1 MQQPDERSK
10 WSNPVMWLVVGLPVV
25 SMIFGIGLVV
35 IANRDSDDA
44 IVDKVDRTAQ
54 MQVAD
59 LGPDARAQ
67 QMKLSAVVRVGG
79 GAIDVIPVQGDF
91 DRRAPLKLSL
101 LHPTH
106 ASDDRVVDVMP
117 SPLGWHAAFKVDGS
131 SEWNV
136 RLQPQD
142 ACWRIGGRLP
152 KGQQA
157 VALQPAMSGAR

>member
-1 MQQPDERSK
+1 MQPDKRSK
-10 WSNPVMWLVVGLPVV
+10 WSNPVMWLVVALPVV

-67 QMKLSAVVRVGG
+67 QMKLGAVVRVGG
-79 GAIDVIPVQGDF
+79 GAVDVLPVQGDF
-91 DRRAPLKLSL
+91 DRSATLRVSL
-101 LHPTH
+101 VHPTH
-106 ASDDRVVDVMP
+106 SVDDRVIDVKP
-117 SPLGWHAAFKVDGS
+117 GPLGWHAAFKVDAG

-136 RLQPQD
+136 RLEPAD
-142 ACWRIGGRLP
+142 GRWRIGGRLP

-157 VALQPAMSGAR
+157 VALQPALSGTR

>member
-1 MQQPDERSK
+1 MPPDEPSK

-25 SMIFGIGLVV
+25 SMIFGTGLVA

-44 IVDKVDRTAQ
+44 IVDKVERTAQ

-59 LGPDARAQ
+59 LSPHARAKK
-67 QMKLSAVVRVGG
+67 MKLSAVVRVGG
-79 GAIDVIPVQGDF
+79 GAIDVIPVQGEF
-91 DRRAPLKLSL
+91 DRRQPLKLSL

-106 ASDDRVVDVMP
+106 AADDRVIDVLP
-117 SPLGWHAAFKVDGS
+117 SQLGWHAAFEVDGT

-136 RLQPQD
+136 RLAPAD
-142 ACWRIGGRLP
+142 DRWRIGGRLP

-157 VALQPAMSGAR
+157 VALQPALPSDG

>member
-1 MQQPDERSK
+1 MEPTERSK
-10 WSNPVMWLVVGLPVV
+10 WTNPVMWLLVGLPVV

-59 LGPDARAQ
+59 LGPDALAQ
-67 QMKLSAVVRVGG
+67 QKKLSAVVHIGTNT
-79 GAIDVIPVQGDF
+79 IDVIPVNGDF
-91 DRRAPLKLSL
+91 DRNAALKLSL

-106 ASDDRVVDVMP
+106 ATGDDAVTLAP
-117 SPLGWHAAFKVDGS
+117 SATGWHAQHAIDLS

-136 RLQPQD
+136 RLEPAD
-142 ACWRIGGRLP
+142 GRWRIGGRLP

-157 VALQPAMSGAR
+157 VLLSPALKDAG

>member
-1 MQQPDERSK
+1 MPPDERSK

-79 GAIDVIPVQGDF
+79 GVIDVIPVQGDF
-91 DRRAPLKLSL
+91 DRRRPLKLSL
-101 LHPTH
+101 LHPAH
-106 ASDDRVVDVMP
+106 SAEDRVIDVVP
-117 SPLGWHAAFKVDGS
+117 GPTGWHAASAVDGTRD
-131 SEWNV
+131 WNV
-136 RLQPQD
+136 RLAPAD
-142 ACWRIGGRLP
+142 GRWRIGGRLP

-157 VALQPAMSGAR
+157 VALQPALPGAD

>member
-1 MQQPDERSK
+1 MQPDERSK

-44 IVDKVDRTAQ
+44 IVDKVHRTAQ

-79 GAIDVIPVQGDF
+79 GAVEVIPVQGEF
-91 DRRAPLKLSL
+91 DRRQPLKLSL
-101 LHPTH
+101 PHST
-106 ASDDRVVDVMP
+106 DDRVIDVVP
-117 SPLGWHAAFKVDGS
+117 GPTGWHAAYEVDGD

-136 RLQPQD
+136 RLAPAD
-142 ACWRIGGRLP
+142 GRWRIGGRLP

-157 VALQPAMSGAR
+157 VALQPALPSAD

>member
-1 MQQPDERSK
+1 MDGNERST

-35 IANRDSDDA
+35 IASRDSDDA
-44 IVDKVDRTAQ
+44 IADKVDRTAQ

-79 GAIDVIPVQGDF
+79 GAIDVIPVQGAF
-91 DRRAPLKLSL
+91 DRNLPLKLSL

-106 ASDDRVVDVMP
+106 AADDRTIDMQP
-117 SPLGWHAAFKVDGS
+117 SPLGWHAAFDVDHT

-136 RLQPQD
+136 RLAPRD
-142 ACWRIGGRLP
+142 AGWRIGGRLP

-157 VALQPAMSGAR
+157 IVLTPAMQGAP